1 MRKATFVALS
11 TLLVASACKQSP
23 EATQGVDTTLNDAE
37 AAPPPSLENALAVE
51 NESSYTEPM
60 DGITDTPAY
69 AGEGTEEG
77 AASPDTAIAATDDL
91 SREATS
97 ASGPQSWVSTDNY
110 PPSALRAGEQ
120 GTVAMTWDINAQGRV
135 ENCQVTTSS
144 GSDALDR
151 ASCAAITRRGR
162 YSPAMDSSGTPIRST
177 GSTRIGWRIPTD

>member
-11 TLLVASACKQSP
+11 VLLVASACKQSP
-23 EATQGVDTTLNDAE
+23 EATHGVDTTLNDAE
-37 AAPPPSLENALAVE
+37 AVTEPVIENTQPIGD
-51 NESSYTEPM
+51 ESAYTEPM

-77 AASPDTAIAATDDL
+77 AATPDTETSPTGDL

-97 ASGPQSWVSTDNY
+97 PNGPQSWVSTDDY

-162 YSPAMDSSGTPIRST
+162 YSPALDSSGTPIRST
-177 GSTRIGWRIPTD
+177 GSTRIGWRIPTE